1 MEGGIAHADIKKL
14 SFPNNSVEDLV
25 PVTLHAQGETVFQYG
40 VVGDNAG
47 NVFKRLSTY
56 ITANAMPAVHLACQY
71 RVYAISPCAYIE
83 QGYAGLGA
91 SLIRKWLK
99 LPKQFSHVMNV
110 ICSPRNGRA
119 KRAFRNIPANN
130 AVVVFQQGGVQ
141 QFYCLW
147 ICELYGEVTVSV
159 CFNVGC

>member
-40 VVGDNAG
+40 VVGDNPG
-47 NVFKRLSTY
+47 HVFKRLSTY
-56 ITANAMPAVHLACQY
+56 IAANAMPAVHLACQY

-91 SLIRKWLK
+91 SLIRKAR
-99 LPKQFSHVMNV
+99 LPEYPSQQCRSSV
-110 ICSPRNGRA
+110 STGRRSA
-119 KRAFRNIPANN
+119 ILLPLDLRTLWRGYRKR
-130 AVVVFQQGGVQ
+130 
-141 QFYCLW
+141 L
-147 ICELYGEVTVSV
+147 L
-159 CFNVGC
+159 